1 MKYIQYVIFLIVA
14 LVFVVEGY
22 FLQRN
27 KPASVTENVDTSA
40 VSVIATTTAVTPT
53 TVDTI
58 ATTTPDVA
66 VTPVVKPV
74 VKKPVVVTPVVTY
87 SKIGQKLLIN
97 GVWVTP
103 LHVTYDGRCPVD
115 VKCIQAGTVDLGI
128 LLQSENLSQNFILS
142 LGKSIVFAGKTI
154 TFSSVSPK
162 KVSTKT
168 IGEAE
173 YRFVITVK
181 K

>member
-1 MKYIQYVIFLIVA
+1 MKYIQYVIFLIVV

-27 KPASVTENVDTSA
+27 KTASVTENVDTSN
-40 VSVIATTTAVTPT
+40 VSVVATTTDA
-53 TVDTI
+53 VDT
-58 ATTTPDVA
+58 ATTATTSVPNVVVP
-66 VTPVVKPV
+66 VTKPV
-74 VKKPVVVTPVVTY
+74 VKKPAVTTPAITY
-87 SKIGQKLLIN
+87 SKIGQQLLIG
-97 GVWVTP
+97 GVFVTP

-128 LLQSENLSQNFILS
+128 LLQSGNLSQNFILS
-142 LGKSIVFAGKTI
+142 LGKSVVFAGKTV
-154 TFSSVSPK
+154 TFTSVSPK